1 MLITMKRLITTLL
14 VGIIMCLAGF
24 SQEFN
29 NGAASGGYWCMK
41 EGIASGFGEW
51 SFSLH
56 NDEDGFVLRD
66 CINIGCF
73 GETKEKVWGSVI
85 GDKIL
90 IGKRFDAGNL
100 VIRNYAMLGAGFGL
114 FKAPEH
120 SMISSPFLLSTVL
133 GGGMELQYSKNLAF
147 VIEFGGS
154 QDFIVGDKRE
164 DFLAYQSIS
173 PILILGFRSYF

>member
-1 MLITMKRLITTLL
+1 
-14 VGIIMCLAGF
+14 
-24 SQEFN
+24 
-29 NGAASGGYWCMK
+29 MK

-66 CINIGCF
+66 CINIGGF
-73 GETKEKVWGSVI
+73 GGTKEEFGGAII
-85 GDKIL
+85 GDKFL
-90 IGKRFDAGNL
+90 IGKRFDTGSL
-100 VIRNYAMLGAGFGL
+100 VIRNYAMAGVGFGAFNTSDYFIL
-114 FKAPEH
+114 
-120 SMISSPFLLSTVL
+120 SSPFILSTVF
-133 GGGMELQYSKNLAF
+133 GGGMELQYSQKLAF

-164 DFLAYQSIS
+164 SFLSYQSIS